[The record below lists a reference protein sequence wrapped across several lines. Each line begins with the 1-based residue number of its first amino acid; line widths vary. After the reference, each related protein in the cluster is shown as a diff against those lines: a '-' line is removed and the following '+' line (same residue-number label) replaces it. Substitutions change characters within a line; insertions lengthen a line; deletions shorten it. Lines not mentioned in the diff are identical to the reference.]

1 MATSAFILMSILT
14 TNNAMS
20 NMFDLKAQ
28 EKNKLQ
34 QFRKQQCENNRFHMS
49 KYRGSMY
56 NNKTHKTYNTNSKH
70 YNYLNYNIAKEYKR

>member
-34 QFRKQQCENNRFHMS
+34 QFRKQQYENKRFHMS
-49 KYRGSMY
+49 KYRELM
-56 NNKTHKTYNTNSKH
+56 NNSKTPKTYNTNSKH
-70 YNYLNYNIAKEYKR
+70 YKYSNYNFVKENKR